1 MEEVT
6 MSTFMKKQEQ
16 VTRKWY
22 IVDAANKPL
31 GRVSTQVAMILMG
44 KHRPDYTPYVDGG
57 DGVIVLNAAKVVL
70 TGDKLNKKFYRYHTG
85 HIGGL
90 KEVSYKTMMETNP
103 EKAVELA
110 VKGML
115 PKNKIA
121 SNAMTRLRV
130 FSGAEHNLG
139 AQKPE
144 VFEK

>member
-1 MEEVT
+1 

-16 VTRKWY
+16 VSRKWY
-22 IVDAANKPL
+22 IVDAADKPL
-31 GRVSTQVAMILMG
+31 GRVATQIATILMG
-44 KHRPDYTPYVDGG
+44 KHRPDYTPHVDCG

-90 KEVSYKTMMETNP
+90 KEVSYKRIMENRP
-103 EKAVELA
+103 EQAVELA

-130 FSGAEHNLG
+130 FAGAEHNLA

>member
-1 MEEVT
+1 

-16 VTRKWY
+16 VARKWY

-44 KHRPDYTPYVDGG
+44 KHRPDYTPHVDGG

-90 KEVSYKTMMETNP
+90 KEVSYKKMMEETP

-121 SNAMTRLRV
+121 SAAMTRLRV

>member
-1 MEEVT
+1 

-16 VTRKWY
+16 VDRKWY
-22 IVDAANKPL
+22 IIDAEGKTL
-31 GRVSTQVAMILMG
+31 GKIATQAAMILMG
-44 KHRPDYTPYVDGG
+44 KHRPDYTPHVDGG
-57 DGVIVLNAAKVVL
+57 DCVIVLNASKVVL
-70 TGDKLNKKFYRYHTG
+70 TGDKLNKKFYQYHTG

-90 KEVSYKTMMETNP
+90 KEISYARLMAEKP
-103 EKAVELA
+103 EKVVELA

-121 SNAMTRLRV
+121 DAAMTRLRV

>member
-1 MEEVT
+1 

-22 IVDAANKPL
+22 IVDAAEKPL
-31 GRVSTQVAMILMG
+31 GRVATQVAMILMG
-44 KHRPDYTPYVDGG
+44 KHRPDYTPHVDGG
-57 DGVIVLNAAKVVL
+57 DCVIVLNAAKVAL

-90 KEVSYKTMMETNP
+90 KEVSYKRMMETNP
-103 EKAVELA
+103 EKAIELA

-121 SNAMTRLRV
+121 DAAMTRLRV
-130 FSGAEHNLG
+130 FSGAEHTLA

-144 VFEK
+144 VFVK

>member
-1 MEEVT
+1 

-16 VTRKWY
+16 VSRKWY
-22 IVDAANKPL
+22 IVDAADKPL
-31 GRVSTQVAMILMG
+31 GRVATQISTILTG
-44 KHRPDYTPYVDGG
+44 KHRPDYTPHVDGG
-57 DGVIVLNAAKVVL
+57 DCVIVLNAAKVVL

-90 KEVSYKTMMETNP
+90 KEVSYKRIMETKP
-103 EKAVELA
+103 EKAIELA
-110 VKGML
+110 VKGMM

-121 SNAMTRLRV
+121 GAALTRLRV
-130 FSGAEHNLG
+130 FAGAEHNLG

>member
-1 MEEVT
+1 

-16 VTRKWY
+16 VARKWY
-22 IVDAANKPL
+22 IVDVANKPL
-31 GRVSTQVAMILMG
+31 GRAATQIATILMG
-44 KHRPDYTPYVDGG
+44 KHRPDYTPHVDGG
-57 DGVIVLNAAKVVL
+57 DSVIVLNAAKVVL

-90 KEVSYKTMMETNP
+90 KEISYGRLMESNP
-103 EKAVELA
+103 EKVIELA

-121 SNAMTRLRV
+121 DKAITRLRV

-144 VFEK
+144 EFVK

>member
-1 MEEVT
+1 

-16 VTRKWY
+16 VDRKWY
-22 IVDAANKPL
+22 IIDAEGKTL
-31 GRVSTQVAMILMG
+31 GKIATQAAMILMG
-44 KHRPDYTPYVDGG
+44 KHRPDYTPHVDGG
-57 DGVIVLNAAKVVL
+57 DCVIVLNASKVVL

-90 KEVSYKTMMETNP
+90 KEINYATLMKKNP
-103 EKAVELA
+103 EKIIELA

-121 SNAMTRLRV
+121 GAAMTRLRV
-130 FSGAEHNLG
+130 FADAEHNLG

-144 VFEK
+144 VFVK